1 MKRATNGAPRRHGVD
16 CGADSGLGMNRRSFL
31 QVSLLASGA
40 LLIGVGRHG
49 DGNAAGS
56 TDEPWAPNLYVR
68 IGPDGRVSI
77 VSKNPEAG
85 QGVKTAFP
93 MVVAECLDV
102 EWRDVTVEQAPL
114 DDRYGR
120 QVVGGSQGTPD
131 GWNDLRIAGTGARYL
146 LVTAAA
152 AQWGV
157 PPGECTTASGTVIH
171 EASGRTA
178 VYASLLAAAAGLP
191 APDPAQLQLKNRPD
205 EFKLL
210 GRFVPGVDNPKIL
223 TGQTLFGCD
232 TRLDGMLYAVYEKC
246 PAYGGKVRSANIDDI
261 RGLPGVTH
269 AFVVEGMDN
278 LDGLLPG
285 VAIVAESWWQ
295 ANEARKQLRVDWA
308 ATHADS
314 TADYEKQAA
323 ALKGRSG
330 DTLRADGDVEAA
342 LGSAAKV
349 VEASYYYPFVAHAN
363 LEPQNCTALLHES
376 GRLELWAPSQNP
388 KGGRQLIAETLGIP
402 ENRIH
407 VNLTRIGGGFGRRL
421 RHDFMV
427 EAAWIARE
435 VRRPVQLQWTRED
448 DLRHDFYRPA
458 AWHHFRAGV
467 DADGRMSAFD
477 HHFIT
482 FGRGGRP
489 VSGADLSPAHYP
501 AGLVPNFRLRQS
513 LIETHVPTGP
523 WRSPGHS
530 AYCWAY
536 QSFFDEVALAAGRDQ
551 LEFRLDLL
559 SRSYGE
565 PPLDLAR
572 TSGTLRVAAEKAGW
586 GRDPGPNRGLG
597 LAFHFDHGGFVS
609 HVAEVVADG
618 SRIRLENVWS
628 GIDIGPVINLSGARN
643 QVEGC
648 VVDALS
654 TAQLEI
660 TFADGAAQQG
670 NFDSYGLLR
679 IPQAPGVECHFIQ
692 TDHPPSGLGEPP
704 IAPATPAIANAIF
717 AATGT
722 RIRTLPFRRS
732 GITV

>member
-1 MKRATNGAPRRHGVD
+1 MNRAAKSLTAMD
-16 CGADSGLGMNRRSFL
+16 RRSFL

-40 LLIGVGRHG
+40 LLIGVSRHG
-49 DGNAAGS
+49 IGQAEGLEGE
-56 TDEPWAPNLYVR
+56 TWAPNLYVR
-68 IGPDGRVSI
+68 IDRDGGVTI

-102 EWRDVTVEQAPL
+102 EWQNVSVEQAPL

-120 QVVGGSQGTPD
+120 QVVGGSRGTPD
-131 GWNDLRIAGTGARYL
+131 GWDDLRIAGTGARHL
-146 LVTAAA
+146 LIAAA
-152 AQWGV
+152 ASEWGV
-157 PPGECTTASGTVIH
+157 AAEDCSTSPGFVVH
-171 EASGRTA
+171 DASGRRA
-178 VYASLLAAAAGLP
+178 AYASLLDTAAGLP
-191 APDPAQLQLKNRPD
+191 VPDVSALKLKSRPE

-210 GRFVPGVDNPKIL
+210 GRFVPGVDNPQIL
-223 TGQTLFGCD
+223 SGKPLFGCD
-232 TRLDGMLYAVYEKC
+232 VRLPGMLYAMFEKC
-246 PAYGGKVRSANIDDI
+246 PAFGGKVRSANVEEI
-261 RGLPGVTH
+261 RKLPGITH
-269 AFVVEGMDN
+269 AFVVEGTAN
-278 LDGLLPG
+278 LDGLMPG
-285 VAIVAESWWQ
+285 VAIVAETWWQ

-308 ATHADS
+308 VSHADS
-314 TADYEKQAA
+314 TEDYARQAA
-323 ALKGRSG
+323 ALQDQPG
-330 DTLRADGDVEAA
+330 DTLRADGDVEGA
-342 LGSAAKV
+342 LSSAVQV
-349 VEASYYYPFVAHAN
+349 VEASYYYPFVSHAN

-388 KGGRQLIAETLGIP
+388 KGGRQLIAETLGVP
-402 ENRIH
+402 EDRIH

-448 DLRHDFYRPA
+448 DMRHDFYRPA
-458 AWHHFRAGV
+458 AWHHFRAGLGP
-467 DADGRMSAFD
+467 DGRMTAFD
-477 HHFIT
+477 HHFVT
-482 FGRGGRP
+482 FGRDGRP
-489 VSGADLSPAHYP
+489 VSGADLSPGHYP

-513 LIETHVPTGP
+513 IIETHVPTGP

-536 QSFFDEVALAAGRDQ
+536 QSFFDEVALGAGRDQ

-565 PPLDLAR
+565 PPLDLER
-572 TSGTLRVAAEKAGW
+572 TAGTLRVAAEKAGW
-586 GRDPGPNRGLG
+586 GRNPGSNRGLG
-597 LAFHFDHGGFVS
+597 MAFHFDHGGFVS

-618 SRIRLENVWS
+618 SRVRVEKVWS

-654 TAQLEI
+654 TAGLEI
-660 TFADGAAQQG
+660 TFANGAARQG

-679 IPQAPGVECHFIQ
+679 IGQAPEVECHFIQ
-692 TDHPPSGLGEPP
+692 TDNPPSGLGEPP

-722 RIRTLPFRRS
+722 RVRELPLQRS